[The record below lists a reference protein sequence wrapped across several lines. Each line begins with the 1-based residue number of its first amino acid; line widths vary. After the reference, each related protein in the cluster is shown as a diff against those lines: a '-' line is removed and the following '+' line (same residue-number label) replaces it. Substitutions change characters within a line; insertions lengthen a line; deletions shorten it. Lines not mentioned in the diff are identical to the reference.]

1 MAWTDRYLPL
11 VPFELTHLTFSAA
24 AESPGEASPVTVLV
38 GPNNSGKSLA
48 LREIESWA
56 LGSSDARVV
65 VEEIDV
71 ADPGSKDEVEA
82 LIEGFVTTPPPNQMV
97 PPNSTYI
104 RTFRPDGSNEEAWVP
119 WDALSTHG
127 EERPASQYLRQV
139 LVRHFVA
146 RLDGRTRFALMDD
159 RPWPDMQ
166 RPPQH
171 HLGALFVDEAARQ
184 RVRDVVAAAFPGRY
198 FVIDPTGMG
207 QLRVRLSNRA
217 PSDSAEE
224 RGWDDRACAF
234 HAAAAP
240 MSDMS
245 DGVVCFCG
253 LISAAVSLP
262 HRILLLDEPEA
273 FLHPPLARQLGSAL
287 ASLSAERGAS
297 LVTATH
303 SAEFLMGCLES
314 GVDATIVRLT
324 YENGAADA
332 KVLPPTEIR
341 DVIGDPLLR
350 STNALAGLF
359 HRGVVVGESDHDRA
373 FYNEINRRLVAVDR
387 GSADTFFSNAQNWQT
402 IARVIGP
409 LRKLGIPAAGI
420 LDLDVLEGQPAEWR
434 RFYDAAFVATDD
446 RQRLEGMRRETATA
460 LSALGK
466 SDYKRHGLSKLEDEH
481 RTAAQ
486 ALLDELAALGLFV
499 VPVGE
504 LERWLADLNVP
515 GGSKAGWIVNI
526 FDAMGARGSE
536 SGYVHPNSGD
546 VWAFMDRVGAWIS
559 DPERR
564 GMEAEAATADPSSV
578 SSL

>member
-1 MAWTDRYLPL
+1 
-11 VPFELTHLTFSAA
+11 
-24 AESPGEASPVTVLV
+24 VTVLV

-56 LGSSDARVV
+56 QGSADTRVV
-65 VEEIDV
+65 VDEIDV
-71 ADPGSKDEVEA
+71 ASGSRDEVEE
-82 LIEGFVTTPPPNQMV
+82 LIERFVTPPPPGNPV

-104 RTFRPDGSNEEAWVP
+104 RTFRPDGSTGEGWVS
-119 WDALSTHG
+119 WDALQNQASL
-127 EERPASQYLRQV
+127 RPITEYIRQT

-159 RPWPDMQ
+159 RSWPDMQ
-166 RPPQH
+166 QPPQH
-171 HLGALFVDEAARQ
+171 HLAALFVDEAAR
-184 RVRDVVAAAFPGRY
+184 RTVREVVEAAFPGRY

-207 QLRVRLSNRA
+207 QLRVRLSDRA

-240 MSDMS
+240 MSEMS

-273 FLHPPLARQLGSAL
+273 FLHPPLARQLGAAL
-287 ASLSAERGAS
+287 ASLTAERGAS

-324 YENGAADA
+324 YENGVGNA
-332 KVLPPTEIR
+332 KVLPPAGIR

-402 IARVIGP
+402 IARVVGP

-420 LDLDVLEGQPAEWR
+420 LDLDVLEGQAAEWR
-434 RFYDAAFVATDD
+434 KFYDAACVGSDE
-446 RQRLEGMRRETATA
+446 RQRLENMRRETAAA
-460 LSALGK
+460 LSELGK
-466 SDYKRHGLSKLEDEH
+466 SNYKKHGLSQLDEGCQ
-481 RTAAQ
+481 TAAQ
-486 ALLDELAALGLFV
+486 TLLADLAGLGLFV

-504 LERWLADLNVP
+504 LECWLADLNVA
-515 GGSKAGWIVNI
+515 GGSKARWIVNI

-536 SGYVHPNSGD
+536 SEYVHPESGD
-546 VWAFMDRVGAWIS
+546 VWAFVDRIGGWVS
-559 DPERR
+559 DPDRR
-564 GMEAEAATADPSSV
+564 GMEPDAPTAEPAVVT
-578 SSL
+578 SL